1 MIYVFTLI
9 DKPQMGD
16 LRQRIRPEHKEYL
29 AAMADR
35 MAFAGPLTTDDG
47 QTMIGSLLAID
58 FESRDAA
65 HAWIAEEPFTRA
77 GLYASTSV
85 HAFVNLWPQKKGFPE
100 APTP

>member
-35 MAFAGPLTTDDG
+35 MAFAGPLTTKRPAPSG
-47 QTMIGSLLAID
+47 
-58 FESRDAA
+58 
-65 HAWIAEEPFTRA
+65 RA
-77 GLYASTSV
+77 SCCCTV
-85 HAFVNLWPQKKGFPE
+85 FPNWPTAG
-100 APTP
+100 AR